1 MKFKVLRIKKSGE
14 IKQIKVGKS
23 DRENLLNVW

>member
-1 MKFKVLRIKKSGE
+1 MKFKVLRIKKSVE